1 MKIVKLKEPYDKNAI
16 VDSPIVLAL
25 GFFDGVHRG
34 HQEVIKRAIEKGK
47 SLGVKVAVM
56 TFDRHPKIIF
66 QNIDGE
72 KFKYLTMLDEKLE
85 HFKNLGVDIAYVV
98 KFDENLAYL
107 SPQDF
112 IDKYVVGLHA
122 ICVVAGQDYTYGKHD
137 IANMDTISDFA
148 KGRFEIITVD
158 HLQRNDQKI
167 SSTQIRKDLDSGNV
181 EAANL
186 LLGYQYEN
194 HGTVEHGFKRGRK
207 IGFPTLN
214 VSIPKNERILGEGVY
229 AVKVKID
236 KDNLWYEGMA
246 SIGHNETFGDD
257 LEKTVEINL
266 FNFDKSVYGEKVIV
280 KWYKFLREM
289 VKFDSVEEL
298 IDQLNKDKRDTE
310 VFFGDLKKISTYRV
324 ALLIFCLKLLTNPIN

>member
-158 HLQRNDQKI
+158 HLQRNNQKI

-236 KDNLWYEGMA
+236 KDNSWYEGMA

-257 LEKTVEINL
+257 LEKTVEINI

-310 VFFGDLKKISTYRV
+310 VFFGDLKK
-324 ALLIFCLKLLTNPIN
+324 N

>member
-1 MKIVKLKEPYDKNAI
+1 MEIVKLKEPYDKNAI

-158 HLQRNDQKI
+158 HLQRNNQKI

-310 VFFGDLKKISTYRV
+310 VFFGDLKK
-324 ALLIFCLKLLTNPIN
+324 N

>member
-25 GFFDGVHRG
+25 GFFDG

-158 HLQRNDQKI
+158 HLQRNNQKI

-236 KDNLWYEGMA
+236 KDNSWYEGMA

-310 VFFGDLKKISTYRV
+310 VFFGDLKK
-324 ALLIFCLKLLTNPIN
+324 N

>member
-158 HLQRNDQKI
+158 HLQRNNQKI

-214 VSIPKNERILGEGVY
+214 VSIPKNERILGESVY

-236 KDNLWYEGMA
+236 KDNSWYEGMA

-310 VFFGDLKKISTYRV
+310 VFFGDLKK
-324 ALLIFCLKLLTNPIN
+324 N

>member
-1 MKIVKLKEPYDKNAI
+1 MEIVKLKEPYDKNAI
-16 VDSPIVLAL
+16 VNSPIVLAL

-85 HFKNLGVDIAYVV
+85 YFKNLGVDIAYVV

-236 KDNLWYEGMA
+236 KDNSWYEGMA

-310 VFFGDLKKISTYRV
+310 VFFGDLKK
-324 ALLIFCLKLLTNPIN
+324 N

>member
-1 MKIVKLKEPYDKNAI
+1 MEIVKLKEPYDKNAI

-34 HQEVIKRAIEKGK
+34 HQKVIKRAIEKGK

-167 SSTQIRKDLDSGNV
+167 SSTQIRKDLNSGNV
-181 EAANL
+181 EAANS

-310 VFFGDLKKISTYRV
+310 IFFEDLKK
-324 ALLIFCLKLLTNPIN
+324 N

>member
-1 MKIVKLKEPYDKNAI
+1 MKIVKLKEPYDKNTI

-310 VFFGDLKKISTYRV
+310 VFFGDLKK
-324 ALLIFCLKLLTNPIN
+324 N

>member
-98 KFDENLAYL
+98 KFDEDLAYL

-148 KGRFEIITVD
+148 KRRFEIITVD
-158 HLQRNDQKI
+158 HLQRNNQKI

-236 KDNLWYEGMA
+236 KDNSWYEGMA

-310 VFFGDLKKISTYRV
+310 VFFGDLKK
-324 ALLIFCLKLLTNPIN
+324 N

>member
-25 GFFDGVHRG
+25 GFWWSSSWTSRSN
-34 HQEVIKRAIEKGK
+34 KRAIEKGK

-137 IANMDTISDFA
+137 IANMDTIS
-148 KGRFEIITVD
+148 I
-158 HLQRNDQKI
+158 LQK
-167 SSTQIRKDLDSGNV
+167 
-181 EAANL
+181 
-186 LLGYQYEN
+186 
-194 HGTVEHGFKRGRK
+194 
-207 IGFPTLN
+207 
-214 VSIPKNERILGEGVY
+214 EG
-229 AVKVKID
+229 
-236 KDNLWYEGMA
+236 
-246 SIGHNETFGDD
+246 
-257 LEKTVEINL
+257 
-266 FNFDKSVYGEKVIV
+266 
-280 KWYKFLREM
+280 
-289 VKFDSVEEL
+289 
-298 IDQLNKDKRDTE
+298 
-310 VFFGDLKKISTYRV
+310 LK
-324 ALLIFCLKLLTNPIN
+324 

>member
-310 VFFGDLKKISTYRV
+310 VFFGDLKK
-324 ALLIFCLKLLTNPIN
+324 N

>member
-137 IANMDTISDFA
+137 IANMDTISDFS

-257 LEKTVEINL
+257 LEKIVEINL

-310 VFFGDLKKISTYRV
+310 VFFGDLKK
-324 ALLIFCLKLLTNPIN
+324 N

>member
-167 SSTQIRKDLDSGNV
+167 SSTQIRKDLDNGNV

-310 VFFGDLKKISTYRV
+310 VFFGDLKK
-324 ALLIFCLKLLTNPIN
+324 N

>member
-158 HLQRNDQKI
+158 HLQRNNQKI

-236 KDNLWYEGMA
+236 KDNSWYERMA

-310 VFFGDLKKISTYRV
+310 VFFGDLKK
-324 ALLIFCLKLLTNPIN
+324 N

>member
-257 LEKTVEINL
+257 LERTVEINL

-310 VFFGDLKKISTYRV
+310 AFFGDLKK
-324 ALLIFCLKLLTNPIN
+324 N

>member
-298 IDQLNKDKRDTE
+298 IDQLKEILRSFLET
-310 VFFGDLKKISTYRV
+310 
-324 ALLIFCLKLLTNPIN
+324 

>member
-122 ICVVAGQDYTYGKHD
+122 VCVVAGQDYTYGKHD

-229 AVKVKID
+229 AVKVKVD
-236 KDNLWYEGMA
+236 KDNSWYEGMA

-310 VFFGDLKKISTYRV
+310 AFFGDLKK
-324 ALLIFCLKLLTNPIN
+324 N

>member
-236 KDNLWYEGMA
+236 KDNSWYEGMA

-310 VFFGDLKKISTYRV
+310 VFFGDLKK
-324 ALLIFCLKLLTNPIN
+324 N

>member
-122 ICVVAGQDYTYGKHD
+122 ICVVAGQNYTYGKHD

-310 VFFGDLKKISTYRV
+310 VFFGDLKK
-324 ALLIFCLKLLTNPIN
+324 N

>member
-122 ICVVAGQDYTYGKHD
+122 ICVVAGQDYTYG
-137 IANMDTISDFA
+137 
-148 KGRFEIITVD
+148 
-158 HLQRNDQKI
+158 
-167 SSTQIRKDLDSGNV
+167 
-181 EAANL
+181 
-186 LLGYQYEN
+186 
-194 HGTVEHGFKRGRK
+194 
-207 IGFPTLN
+207 
-214 VSIPKNERILGEGVY
+214 
-229 AVKVKID
+229 
-236 KDNLWYEGMA
+236 
-246 SIGHNETFGDD
+246 
-257 LEKTVEINL
+257 
-266 FNFDKSVYGEKVIV
+266 
-280 KWYKFLREM
+280 
-289 VKFDSVEEL
+289 
-298 IDQLNKDKRDTE
+298 
-310 VFFGDLKKISTYRV
+310 
-324 ALLIFCLKLLTNPIN
+324 

>member
-1 MKIVKLKEPYDKNAI
+1 MEIVKLKEPYDKNAI

-257 LEKTVEINL
+257 LEKTIEINL

-310 VFFGDLKKISTYRV
+310 VFFGDLKK
-324 ALLIFCLKLLTNPIN
+324 N

>member
-236 KDNLWYEGMA
+236 KDNSWYEGMA

-310 VFFGDLKKISTYRV
+310 AFFGDLKK
-324 ALLIFCLKLLTNPIN
+324 N

>member
-1 MKIVKLKEPYDKNAI
+1 MEIVKLKEPYDKNAI

-310 VFFGDLKKISTYRV
+310 VFFGDLKK
-324 ALLIFCLKLLTNPIN
+324 N